1 MKDDGGS
8 AYPCTCGSNVRWGK
22 TLLDDFAGQAMQI
35 LLQIEPTT
43 SKILSNPNGR
53 KYAEWISSD
62 AYNIAE
68 AMVKEKRRREERMK
82 HIIGVDP
89 AAGEDYTAEAVIKN
103 GQIIS
108 VGLFKNNSQ
117 DKEFQKVHKELQT
130 AIIKRFMPNLREGR
144 K

>member
-1 MKDDGGS
+1 
-8 AYPCTCGSNVRWGK
+8 
-22 TLLDDFAGQAMQI
+22 
-35 LLQIEPTT
+35 
-43 SKILSNPNGR
+43 
-53 KYAEWISSD
+53 
-62 AYNIAE
+62 
-68 AMVKEKRRREERMK
+68 MK

-89 AAGEDYTAEAVIKN
+89 VAGEDYKAEAVIKN

-130 AIIKRFMPNLREGR
+130 AIIKRFMMPNLRQGR